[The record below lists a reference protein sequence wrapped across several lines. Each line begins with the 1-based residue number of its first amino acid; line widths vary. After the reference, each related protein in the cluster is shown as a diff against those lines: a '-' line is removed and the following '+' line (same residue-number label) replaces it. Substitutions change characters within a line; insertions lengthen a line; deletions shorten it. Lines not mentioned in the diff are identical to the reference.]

1 MAEIDLVDVSIRDGN
16 QSLWGATGL
25 HSAQMLEIAGKLDR
39 AGFRA
44 IDFTSSTHMA
54 VAVRYFRNNP
64 WERIRRMRAAMPRTP
79 LQFITT
85 GLRFIAWQQADP
97 EFMRLVYRRLQ
108 ANGIRRFIML
118 DPMHDPDAVIEASR
132 LVKEEGGAE
141 VMGALTFT
149 LSDVHDD
156 AFYADFA
163 GKLAASPHVDLL
175 YLKDPS
181 GLMSPERVRSL
192 APAVKAAIGNKKLE
206 IHAHCTIGYGPVT
219 SLAAADL
226 GYISAVHVGIGPLGD
241 GSSLPEAG
249 RMLANLK
256 EAGHSVPVDEAV
268 LGQLSDYWWRL
279 ARAEGLPPG
288 RPQSFDASFLRH
300 QIAGGVMTTTKRQL
314 DELKL
319 GHLFP
324 AVIEETERVRAE
336 LGHPIMVTPF
346 PQMVMSQALFN
357 VIGDGAL
364 RPDFGPGAAL
374 RARQVR
380 PADQR
385 GRSGD
390 RGRDPRPA
398 AGARDR
404 AGGELPGARRSEEA
418 LRRDHGRGGVPAPRG
433 HARRSGRC
441 HARRR
446 AGAADLHARGR
457 ADPEIAEGACGA
469 AGGAGPGRRAAGFP
483 AGAAC
488 GSGRGVKARIAAAK
502 GFIFDMDGT
511 IALGDR
517 TSGGHVA
524 LPGAIDLIARIKR
537 RGIPI
542 RIFTNGTAK
551 PPAAYAASLRGAGF
565 DVTDEEMMTPSTSAA
580 AWLTA
585 RKIQRVRVLGNAGTA
600 APLVAAGIEVIG
612 PSQAAAGVEAVYTG
626 WHRDFTFHDLEAA
639 VHDILAGAIAITASN
654 VPFFATAE
662 GRGMGTSYAMNA
674 VIRAYAGRLPK
685 ILGKPSREGFL
696 HRARRHGAAEES
708 CSLHRRGRRRSGAG
722 DAHGQSGRRDFGRR
736 RDRAERPWHVAKAAG
751 PGPAAAGAGRVAELI
766 DFLP

>member
-1 MAEIDLVDVSIRDGN
+1 MAEIGLVDVSIRDGN

-64 WERIRRMRAAMPRTP
+64 WERIRRMRASMPRTP

-97 EFMRLVYRRLQ
+97 EYMRLVYRRLQ

-156 AFYADFA
+156 TFYADFA

-192 APAVKAAIGNKKLE
+192 APAVKAAIGNKPLE

-226 GYISAVHVGIGPLGD
+226 GFISAVHVGIGPLGD

-256 EAGHSVPVDEAV
+256 EAGHNVPVDEDV

-300 QIAGGVMTTTKRQL
+300 QIAGGVMTTTRRQL

-357 VIGDGAL
+357 VIGETRYGQISDQVLRYVLGKFGRPTSAVDPAIEAAILDRPRAREIEQEESFPALADLKKRFGATMDEEEFL
-364 RPDFGPGAAL
+364 L
-374 RARQVR
+374 RAVMPGDQVDAMLAAGRAR
-380 PADQR
+380 PTYTPEAAPILKLLR
-385 GRSGD
+385 ELAA
-390 RGRDPRPA
+390 RPA
-398 AGARDR
+398 ARDLVVER
-404 AGGELPGARRSEEA
+404 PGFRLA
-418 LRRDHGRGGVPAPRG
+418 
-433 HARRSGRC
+433 
-441 HARRR
+441 
-446 AGAADLHARGR
+446 LHA
-457 ADPEIAEGACGA
+457 
-469 AGGAGPGRRAAGFP
+469 
-483 AGAAC
+483 
-488 GSGRGVKARIAAAK
+488 
-502 GFIFDMDGT
+502 
-511 IALGDR
+511 
-517 TSGGHVA
+517 
-524 LPGAIDLIARIKR
+524 
-537 RGIPI
+537 
-542 RIFTNGTAK
+542 
-551 PPAAYAASLRGAGF
+551 
-565 DVTDEEMMTPSTSAA
+565 
-580 AWLTA
+580 
-585 RKIQRVRVLGNAGTA
+585 
-600 APLVAAGIEVIG
+600 
-612 PSQAAAGVEAVYTG
+612 
-626 WHRDFTFHDLEAA
+626 
-639 VHDILAGAIAITASN
+639 
-654 VPFFATAE
+654 
-662 GRGMGTSYAMNA
+662 
-674 VIRAYAGRLPK
+674 
-685 ILGKPSREGFL
+685 
-696 HRARRHGAAEES
+696 
-708 CSLHRRGRRRSGAG
+708 
-722 DAHGQSGRRDFGRR
+722 
-736 RDRAERPWHVAKAAG
+736 
-751 PGPAAAGAGRVAELI
+751 GPAAA
-766 DFLP
+766 